1 MVSLMLIFAI
11 WSVTLIMTV
20 NKYNSIAYA
29 CIAGFCLFVI
39 AMGINRFSYGP
50 VIPFL
55 INEHWVTNSQ
65 AGYIGSLNFF
75 GYFIGAYI
83 SHKLICFIQSNK
95 IILYM
100 LVFSVVASILCVF
113 NFGYMWLG
121 LCRFIL
127 GIVSGIIMVLTPTI
141 ILHRIA
147 HDKKGMVSGIMFAG
161 IGLGI
166 AGTSILIPIFNHLDG
181 VHSIWINLALLTVIL
196 ALMSSIK
203 CIKAPTPAP
212 VQRIKERKLQSNF
225 KINKRV
231 YVVFSCAILGYACYG
246 FGLTPSLL
254 FLPVY
259 AHKALGVSL
268 EWSSILF
275 ALLGVG
281 CIIGS
286 LTGGWMHHNFGNYPA
301 VLVTTSLGIISLILI
316 IFTHSLIFLSI
327 SAFLAG
333 FYLVALV
340 VLMSLFIDYLVGME
354 NHAKYWSYMTLAY
367 AISQFLAGYVFSY
380 VLSLHVTYT
389 NIFWVGLIVLLIS
402 LLCYS
407 VLPRKCSILNNELTR

>member
-1 MVSLMLIFAI
+1 
-11 WSVTLIMTV
+11 MTV
-20 NKYNSIAYA
+20 NKYSSIAYA
-29 CIAGFCLFVI
+29 CVAGLCLFVI

-50 VIPFL
+50 IIPFL
-55 INEHWVTNSQ
+55 INEHWVTSSQ
-65 AGYIGSLNFF
+65 AGYIGSLNFL

-83 SHKLICFIQSNK
+83 AHKLTYFIQLNK

-100 LVFSVVASILCVF
+100 LAFSVLASTLCTF
-113 NFGYMWLG
+113 NFGYIWLG

-127 GIVSGIIMVLTPTI
+127 GIVSGTIMVLTPTI

-147 HDKKGMVSGIMFAG
+147 HEKKGLVSGIMFAG

-166 AGTSILIPIFNHLDG
+166 SGTSILIPVFNHLDG
-181 VHSIWINLALLTVIL
+181 VHSIWINLSLLTVIL

-203 CIKAPTPAP
+203 CIKSPTPAS
-212 VQRIKERKLQSNF
+212 VHRIKEKTLQPHF
-225 KINKRV
+225 KINKKI

-275 ALLGVG
+275 SLLGVG
-281 CIIGS
+281 CIVGS
-286 LTGGWMHHNFGNYPA
+286 LTGDWMDHNFGNYSA
-301 VLVTTSLGIISLILI
+301 VIVTTLLGVISLILI
-316 IFTHSLIFLSI
+316 IFTHSLIFLAI

-380 VLSLHVTYT
+380 VLSLHVTYI
-389 NIFWVGLIVLLIS
+389 NIFWIGLIILLIS
-402 LLCYS
+402 LLCY
-407 VLPRKCSILNNELTR
+407 LIIPRKCIVLNS